1 MTCVRV
7 DILPRMKPVE
17 EAANTVATDDGD
29 YRKDAGDEK
38 ISLQGSLYP
47 QLGEQEY
54 LREQAD
60 SETDSR

>member
-1 MTCVRV
+1 
-7 DILPRMKPVE
+7 MKPVE